1 MTSEILN
8 LPPTTDRR
16 WRDLVLG
23 VSPTSPKLLALKFM
37 LTRITL
43 AAKKDPSPAGI
54 QAGIQ
59 ELHDFFI
66 KNPKIV
72 QADAAALFR

>member
-1 MTSEILN
+1 MTSETLT
-8 LPPTTDRR
+8 LPPATDRR

-23 VSPTSPKLLALKFM
+23 VNTTPPKLLALKFM

-43 AAKKDPSPAGI
+43 AAKKDPSPASV
-54 QAGIQ
+54 QAAVH
-59 ELHDFFI
+59 ELHDFFQ

-72 QADAAALFR
+72 QADIAALLR

>member
-1 MTSEILN
+1 MTSEILSV
-8 LPPTTDRR
+8 PPTTDRR

-23 VSPTSPKLLALKFM
+23 VNTTPPKLLALKFM

-43 AAKKDPSPAGI
+43 AAKKDPTPATI

-59 ELHDFFI
+59 ELYDFFQ
-66 KNPKIV
+66 KNSKMV
-72 QADAAALFR
+72 QADTAALFR